1 MEQQNEAKIWKVA
14 TEAHPHY
21 VYQLE
26 RGRSPFIVKDIITT
40 SESDP
45 AADSTI
51 YVVNEIFAGGIVS
64 VHRQIPE
71 AVGKVLRKIGTVEQL
86 IPEEQKTAAETRE
99 AEVRQM
105 FHDLFINTPWSGTI
119 EERLLDGY
127 LYTLTSEDMTL
138 SVDARVKDRTIN
150 QRQVMVQTGKA
161 GVMTLV
167 EQGKRRGQTEDEI
180 SKMIWIEMVVE
191 GVRVYVNIK
200 NLKITDEKDSIKK
213 DTGEPEANTAEE
225 PSGETKA

>member
-1 MEQQNEAKIWKVA
+1 MEQNQAKIWKVA

-26 RGRSPFIVKDIITT
+26 GGKSPFVAKDIVTT

-51 YVVNEIFAGGIVS
+51 FVVNEIFPGGIVS
-64 VHRQIPE
+64 VHRQILEP
-71 AVGKVLRKIGTVEQL
+71 VGKVLRKIGTVEQL

-138 SVDARVKDRTIN
+138 APDQRSKNRAIN
-150 QRQVMVQTGKA
+150 SRQVMVQTGKA

-167 EQGKRRGQTEDEI
+167 EQGKKRGQTEAEI
-180 SKMIWIEMVVE
+180 SKTIWIEMVVE
-191 GVRVYVNIK
+191 KVRVYVNIK

-213 DTGEPEANTAEE
+213 DTGEPEENTSQEQ
-225 PSGETKA
+225 PGETEA